1 MKNTIKELQGIIQNK
16 GQGKNRMD
24 KASAPMVTTPKLE
37 VIHEAKLLYKGR
49 CNNFYVL
56 GNLSQDLSALKITLL
71 VVEDDTE
78 KRERYKL
85 DLYEPEQVKEA
96 IEAIALKFQVKE
108 EILEADF
115 QILTSLLEKYRDGLV
130 EAQQANAK
138 KSPSIQRIMAPVQ
151 ERAAIE
157 FLSVDKLME
166 RTDQLLAKAGVIG
179 QEKIRLL
186 VFLAGTSYKSDTP
199 LHLAI
204 AGNPA
209 NVNMFINACRKCLA
223 PEDAVMLGNVSGKS
237 FYHCTNGE
245 LMNKVLILPNGL
257 DKKAGQAL
265 NQLQQ
270 EKSLSTAT
278 TIKDR
283 LGNMI
288 SSVKQVQSHFST
300 IMCENNDE
308 VNQEQF
314 RVCLDESSEQTTQI
328 INYQNNKFSDAL
340 DGKEEQKAT
349 NLLKFIVRSLKP
361 VQVINPNANKV
372 ILPVKSNALIKMNQI
387 YQGLVKQVCIFHQF
401 QRKKDEQGRLLA
413 EIEDMEIAGEM
424 LFNAMVMET
433 DELDSV
439 QRQVYEGIKNYVK
452 KQAGEK
458 ANDYRFT
465 LREIRLELNISKNYC
480 FRYMQELHKLEYVER
495 IGYANKGFKYRIL
508 YWDDAEKV
516 KETMKNNLN
525 NQLAILSGLSR
536 RSPDRS
542 LETNGDKAFTAGGLN
557 AA

>member
-308 VNQEQF
+308 VNQEKF

-439 QRQVYEGIKNYVK
+439 QRQVY
-452 KQAGEK
+452 
-458 ANDYRFT
+458 
-465 LREIRLELNISKNYC
+465 
-480 FRYMQELHKLEYVER
+480 
-495 IGYANKGFKYRIL
+495 
-508 YWDDAEKV
+508 
-516 KETMKNNLN
+516 
-525 NQLAILSGLSR
+525 
-536 RSPDRS
+536 
-542 LETNGDKAFTAGGLN
+542 
-557 AA
+557 

>member
-1 MKNTIKELQGIIQNK
+1 MKNTVKELQGIIQNK
-16 GQGKNRMD
+16 GQGKKTID
-24 KASAPMVTTPKLE
+24 KTSASTPMPKLE
-37 VIHEAKLLYKGR
+37 IIHEAKLLYKGR

-56 GNLSQDLSALKITLL
+56 GNLSQDLSVLKITLL
-71 VVEDDTE
+71 VAENDTE

-108 EILEADF
+108 EILEADL
-115 QILTSLLEKYRDGLV
+115 QILTSLLEKHRDGLV

-157 FLSVDKLME
+157 FLSAANLAE

-186 VFLAGTSYKSDTP
+186 AFLAGTSYKSDTP

-209 NVNMFINACRKCLA
+209 NVNMFINACTKCLA
-223 PEDAVMLGNVSGKS
+223 PEDAVMLGNVSGRS

-328 INYQNNKFSDAL
+328 INYQNNKFSDML
-340 DGKEEQKAT
+340 DSKEEQKAT
-349 NLLKFIVRSLKP
+349 DLLKFIVRSLKP

-387 YQGLVKQVCIFHQF
+387 YQGLVRQVCIFHQF
-401 QRKKDEQGRLLA
+401 QRKKDEQGRLIA

-433 DELDSV
+433 DELDSA

-465 LREIRLELNISKNYC
+465 LREIRIELHISKNYC
-480 FRYMQELHKLEYVER
+480 FRYMQELHELEYVER
-495 IGYANKGFKYRIL
+495 IGHANKGFKYRIL

-536 RSPDRS
+536 RSPDRP